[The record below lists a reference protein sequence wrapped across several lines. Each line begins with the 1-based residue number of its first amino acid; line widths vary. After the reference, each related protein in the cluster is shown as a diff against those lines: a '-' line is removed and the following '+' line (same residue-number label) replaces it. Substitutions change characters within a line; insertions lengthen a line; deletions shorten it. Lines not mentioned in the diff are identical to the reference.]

1 MTKEDDLKIARA
13 LGCYARMTGVAS
25 FPDAIGDRY
34 RADVEGRRAF
44 IQGWREADM
53 HVAAKALSLI
63 CDLII
68 RETINAR

>member
-1 MTKEDDLKIARA
+1 MTKEDDLQIARA
-13 LGCYARMTGVAS
+13 LGCYARITGAS
-25 FPDAIGDRY
+25 SIPDAIGNRY

-53 HVAAKALSLI
+53 HIVGQALSLI
-63 CDLII
+63 CDLIV